1 MYTLTNNPEH
11 LHHLSI
17 LEKVGWW
24 EFDQTQGELIFS
36 KEISLLLGFDSEQ
49 MALAKF
55 VGLVDEECRKKVLDF
70 FSVSNGPGIIEWN
83 LLITTPKDRFLVRL
97 RYDSALLQSGDKIV
111 GSLKILQAGED
122 YAIDGNAVSSVHQF
136 LGRNQSI
143 SRSLRVFMEDNDLDK
158 VIHKVLEEIRCSFHA
173 DRVFIFEFD
182 ADDRVQRC
190 IYEVVSAGTASVKD
204 MLHQVKTN
212 ETKWLLNEILSD
224 RSIIL
229 DSLDMLPDQAKQER
243 TILQGL
249 SAKSLMAVPLR
260 DAEKI
265 WGYIALEMVSHTH
278 KWSKEDTS
286 CFYSLAN
293 IISICVSLRKSKD
306 DLVKERTEMKKT
318 SMELEN
324 SKSLLNNI
332 FSIIPVG
339 VEVYDCEGNL
349 MDLNNKDME
358 LFGIIDKESAIGHN
372 ISERTYLPKE
382 LREWIK
388 LKDHFIFS
396 YDYSSG
402 DVDQQTVPSDREK
415 IANISTKVCKLYD
428 SEGEYQ
434 GVVLVHIDNTE
445 KLLSMS
451 RIREFEHFFSLISG
465 YAKVGYSKLNILTGE
480 GYAIKQW
487 YKNMAESEDTP
498 LTEIVGRYA
507 NMHPDDRKYLLDF
520 FDKLKKHEANYF
532 QKEVRILKPGTLNE
546 WTWLR
551 MHVILNIYQPE
562 NNLIEVISVSY
573 DITELKEIEFNLV
586 EAKERAEAADLLK
599 TAFIANM
606 SHEIR
611 TPLNA
616 IVGFSNLLVE
626 INNEEEKRQFQ
637 HVIEENSEQLLKIV
651 ANILDLS
658 KIETDKFEFS
668 YTTFDFNM
676 LCQNVIQ
683 TLQPKVSPTVEVFFK
698 PEFVAYELTSDYARL
713 QQVLLNLFDNAI
725 KFTSQGSISISYS
738 LLPDAYLRV
747 SVEDT
752 GIGMAAGKLQYA
764 FERFTKLNTFAP
776 GSGLGLSICKSIVE
790 QLGGTIGVD
799 SKLGEGS
806 CFWFTI
812 PLYGHK

>member
-1 MYTLTNNPEH
+1 
-11 LHHLSI
+11 
-17 LEKVGWW
+17 
-24 EFDQTQGELIFS
+24 
-36 KEISLLLGFDSEQ
+36 
-49 MALAKF
+49 
-55 VGLVDEECRKKVLDF
+55 
-70 FSVSNGPGIIEWN
+70 
-83 LLITTPKDRFLVRL
+83 
-97 RYDSALLQSGDKIV
+97 
-111 GSLKILQAGED
+111 
-122 YAIDGNAVSSVHQF
+122 
-136 LGRNQSI
+136 
-143 SRSLRVFMEDNDLDK
+143 
-158 VIHKVLEEIRCSFHA
+158 
-173 DRVFIFEFD
+173 
-182 ADDRVQRC
+182 
-190 IYEVVSAGTASVKD
+190 
-204 MLHQVKTN
+204 
-212 ETKWLLNEILSD
+212 
-224 RSIIL
+224 
-229 DSLDMLPDQAKQER
+229 
-243 TILQGL
+243 
-249 SAKSLMAVPLR
+249 
-260 DAEKI
+260 
-265 WGYIALEMVSHTH
+265 
-278 KWSKEDTS
+278 
-286 CFYSLAN
+286 
-293 IISICVSLRKSKD
+293 
-306 DLVKERTEMKKT
+306 
-318 SMELEN
+318 
-324 SKSLLNNI
+324 
-332 FSIIPVG
+332 
-339 VEVYDCEGNL
+339 
-349 MDLNNKDME
+349 
-358 LFGIIDKESAIGHN
+358 
-372 ISERTYLPKE
+372 
-382 LREWIK
+382 
-388 LKDHFIFS
+388 
-396 YDYSSG
+396 
-402 DVDQQTVPSDREK
+402 
-415 IANISTKVCKLYD
+415 
-428 SEGEYQ
+428 
-434 GVVLVHIDNTE
+434 
-445 KLLSMS
+445 
-451 RIREFEHFFSLISG
+451 
-465 YAKVGYSKLNILTGE
+465 
-480 GYAIKQW
+480 
-487 YKNMAESEDTP
+487 
-498 LTEIVGRYA
+498 
-507 NMHPDDRKYLLDF
+507 
-520 FDKLKKHEANYF
+520 
-532 QKEVRILKPGTLNE
+532 
-546 WTWLR
+546 

-668 YTTFDFNM
+668 YTTFNFNM

-812 PLYGHK
+812 PLYGQK